1 MMVETKADFAQAFE
15 RLRRRDTESLAAF
28 ILSLAQDSGP
38 VGEQVRTFIVGDV
51 VAEAAEALRVRIKGL
66 AMPDEYA
73 HQHARGKE
81 IGVRIDFLLDTIE
94 TLVLPID
101 PRQAFDLLVLLFKA
115 GRQAMENCGDH
126 DFEVTC
132 AFERAAELIER
143 AATLV
148 PRADVVAAL
157 EPLLDD
163 DGYGVRSVLADV
175 IAKDIWPYSH
185 GSTHQAWPLRRNW
198 RSHFLSTW
206 SCSPRLADPS
216 GN

>member
-1 MMVETKADFAQAFE
+1 MMIEKKADFARALA
-15 RLRRRDTESLAAF
+15 RLRHRDTESLAAF

-66 AMPDEYA
+66 AIPDEYA
-73 HQHARGKE
+73 HRHARGKE
-81 IGVRIDFLLDTIE
+81 IGVSLGFLLDAIE
-94 TLVLPID
+94 TLVMPID
-101 PRQAFDLLVLLFKA
+101 PTQAFDLLVLFFKA
-115 GRQAMENCGDH
+115 DGQAMENCGDH

-143 AATLV
+143 AARSV

-175 IAKDIWPYSH
+175 IASRKVIP
-185 GSTHQAWPLRRNW
+185 
-198 RSHFLSTW
+198 
-206 SCSPRLADPS
+206 
-216 GN
+216 

>member
-1 MMVETKADFAQAFE
+1 MDFARALE

-51 VAEAAEALRVRIKGL
+51 VAEALRVRIKGL
-66 AMPDEYA
+66 AIPDEYA
-73 HQHARGKE
+73 HRHARGKE
-81 IGVRIDFLLDTIE
+81 IGVSLDFILDAIE

-101 PRQAFDLLVLLFKA
+101 PREAFDLLVLFFKA
-115 GRQAMENCGDH
+115 DGQTMENCGDH

-132 AFERAAELIER
+132 AFKRAAQLIER
-143 AATLV
+143 AATSL

-157 EPLLDD
+157 VPLMGD

-175 IAKDIWPYSH
+175 IASRKVMP
-185 GSTHQAWPLRRNW
+185 
-198 RSHFLSTW
+198 
-206 SCSPRLADPS
+206 
-216 GN
+216 